1 MIKRPVKE
9 YYHKALVEKQSTK
22 KQRKHPYLEAW
33 KRFATQHLNIL
44 TKCIENLKKKFS
56 PKLLIVNFIQL
67 SYGES
72 LVSHKI
78 SRRTMH
84 YF

>member
-22 KQRKHPYLEAW
+22 KQRKHSYLEAW

-44 TKCIENLKKKFS
+44 TKCIEN
-56 PKLLIVNFIQL
+56 
-67 SYGES
+67 
-72 LVSHKI
+72 
-78 SRRTMH
+78 
-84 YF
+84 